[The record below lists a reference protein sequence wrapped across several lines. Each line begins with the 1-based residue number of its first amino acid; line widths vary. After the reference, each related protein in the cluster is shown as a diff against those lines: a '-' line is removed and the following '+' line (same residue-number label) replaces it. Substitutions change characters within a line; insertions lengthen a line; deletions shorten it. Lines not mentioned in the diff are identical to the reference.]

1 MANALFTKEC
11 VLSED
16 EAQSEAR
23 TRGSAGYVM
32 RDTALSSGHDVIPV
46 QPGSSRERRNGHV
59 KIQHWHKPH
68 DAPTSACDG
77 AVAAQYWGGVPRVD
91 GPSCTERSILGRKR
105 SEEHT
110 SELQSL
116 MRISY
121 AVFCLKI

>member
-23 TRGSAGYVM
+23 TRGFAGYVM

-77 AVAAQYWGGVPRVD
+77 AVADQYWGGVPRVD
-91 GPSCTERSILGRKR
+91 GSSSPERSKLERTFG
-105 SEEHT
+105 SVVDV
-110 SELQSL
+110 QPD
-116 MRISY
+116 
-121 AVFCLKI
+121 

>member
-1 MANALFTKEC
+1 
-11 VLSED
+11 
-16 EAQSEAR
+16 
-23 TRGSAGYVM
+23 M

-91 GPSCTERSILGRKR
+91 GPSCTERSILGRKLGCVWRYLR

-121 AVFCLKI
+121 AAFCLNKNNNAQ

>member
-1 MANALFTKEC
+1 
-11 VLSED
+11 
-16 EAQSEAR
+16 
-23 TRGSAGYVM
+23 M

-77 AVAAQYWGGVPRVD
+77 AVAASKADRWLPI
-91 GPSCTERSILGRKR
+91 RSGTDMAR

-110 SELQSL
+110 SELPSL

-121 AVFCLKI
+121 AVFCLTTKITRHMLHTAVLPPNHPTPSTPTSTPSSPP